1 MYESV
6 LVKKL
11 ENNCV
16 LFLTNFLFLTLY
28 VSLCIQLMDLETWI
42 DSQRK
47 QLWVEIK
54 IQIIQINILLRLEE
68 KGNMP
73 GIYGCSFNHKL
84 I

>member
-1 MYESV
+1 
-6 LVKKL
+6 
-11 ENNCV
+11 
-16 LFLTNFLFLTLY
+16 
-28 VSLCIQLMDLETWI
+28 MDLETWI

-84 I
+84 IYWCILKNSLIKKYHEILVINII